1 MAIRSEGN
9 PGSRARRQRH
19 KDDLRR
25 AFMDAARE
33 LFLTEGYE
41 QVTLRRIAER
51 TSYTH
56 AAIYSHFKDKQE
68 IVTALSEEG
77 FLLLLGFLR
86 TVQKEDPIAAIHET
100 ARAYWQFATTHPNYY
115 RIMFLLES
123 FPVRRIMEIDDT
135 NGDRAYQYILELIQR
150 AQASGRLEPTENPH
164 VVAHIFWSRLHGLA
178 SLRLS
183 DRLGPKL
190 PEGTTVS
197 QIVNRSVDLILAGL
211 VKPGP

>member
-1 MAIRSEGN
+1 VTVRSN
-9 PGSRARRQRH
+9 STTKSRARRQAH

-51 TSYTH
+51 TAYSH

-77 FLLLLGFLR
+77 FLLMLGFLR
-86 TVQKEDPIAAIHET
+86 TVQKDDPISAIQET
-100 ARAYWQFATTHPNYY
+100 ARVYWQFAITHPNYY

-123 FPVRRIMEIDDT
+123 LPVRSMMEKDDT
-135 NGDRAYQYILELIQR
+135 NGDRAYQHILELVQR
-150 AQASGRLEPTENPH
+150 AQACGRLEPSENPH

-178 SLRLS
+178 SLKLS
-183 DRLGPKL
+183 ERLGPKL
-190 PEGTTVS
+190 PEGTTVA
-197 QIVNRSVDLILAGL
+197 QVVNRSTELILAGL
-211 VKPGP
+211 VRPAP